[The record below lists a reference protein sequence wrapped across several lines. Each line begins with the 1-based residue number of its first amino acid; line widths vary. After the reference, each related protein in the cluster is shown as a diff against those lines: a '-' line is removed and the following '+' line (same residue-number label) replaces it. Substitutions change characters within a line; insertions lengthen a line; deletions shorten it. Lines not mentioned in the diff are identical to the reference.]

1 MPGYT
6 LKFTMESPLHD
17 RLKKRIV
24 SRIELAKKGH
34 TKQYD
39 AWSRA
44 ENKTL
49 AFVHETTE
57 DAARRNSR
65 DMGDMRYTTIQ
76 IPYSYAMLMSSHTY
90 WTSVFFA
97 RNPIHQFA
105 GRHGEGEMQ
114 VQAVEAL
121 ISYQVEVG
129 SFLGPYY
136 VWLYDAG
143 KYGCGILGHYWCV
156 EKLHYGDLV
165 EMQDPN
171 DPNAPPQ
178 LMQTTKEI
186 QGYVGNRVYNIS
198 PWDFMH
204 DPRVALRD
212 FQKGEFC
219 VVRCRLGWNDILR
232 RRDAGYYNQNVDR
245 LRGHLT
251 DKGRAQSESNL
262 VRPQFD
268 LVISNDFEDEQG
280 KHPSG
285 ATFYEVYVDLI
296 PSEWGVG
303 STNFPQKWCFTIT
316 EDYGVIVGA
325 SPLGLAHCKFPIDVL
340 QSEVEG
346 YGLYTRGIPE
356 IMDGVQ
362 NTIDWLLNT
371 HFYNVRASLNNQFI
385 VDPSKIVLKDVQ
397 NSGAGFVWRLR
408 PEAYGSD
415 ISKIFMQVPVTDITR
430 SHLSDYQMMLGVGEK
445 ILGVND
451 QIMGAL
457 SAGGRKTATEVRT
470 STGFGVNRQKTITE
484 YMSNTGF
491 GSHAQS
497 IVMSTQQFYDAQQK
511 IRRVGDLV
519 LDAGDKF
526 LNVTPED
533 IVGQFDL
540 VPVDG
545 TLPIDR
551 MAQANL
557 WKEIMASVKNMPP
570 QVSMG
575 YDWMRIF
582 GWAAQLGGLKNI
594 QQFKV
599 QVVPDQQ
606 IAQQQQAGNVVP
618 MMPPNGPRPMLPS
631 PGPAVGGVA
640 PGNSASGQAGLH
652 TLPGVGGLA
661 G

>member
-1 MPGYT
+1 
-6 LKFTMESPLHD
+6 
-17 RLKKRIV
+17 
-24 SRIELAKKGH
+24 
-34 TKQYD
+34 
-39 AWSRA
+39 
-44 ENKTL
+44 
-49 AFVHETTE
+49 
-57 DAARRNSR
+57 
-65 DMGDMRYTTIQ
+65 
-76 IPYSYAMLMSSHTY
+76 
-90 WTSVFFA
+90 
-97 RNPIHQFA
+97 
-105 GRHGEGEMQ
+105 
-114 VQAVEAL
+114 
-121 ISYQVEVG
+121 
-129 SFLGPYY
+129 
-136 VWLYDAG
+136 
-143 KYGCGILGHYWCV
+143 
-156 EKLHYGDLV
+156 
-165 EMQDPN
+165 
-171 DPNAPPQ
+171 
-178 LMQTTKEI
+178 
-186 QGYVGNRVYNIS
+186 
-198 PWDFMH
+198 
-204 DPRVALRD
+204 
-212 FQKGEFC
+212 
-219 VVRCRLGWNDILR
+219 
-232 RRDAGYYNQNVDR
+232 
-245 LRGHLT
+245 
-251 DKGRAQSESNL
+251 
-262 VRPQFD
+262 
-268 LVISNDFEDEQG
+268 
-280 KHPSG
+280 
-285 ATFYEVYVDLI
+285 
-296 PSEWGVG
+296 
-303 STNFPQKWCFTIT
+303 
-316 EDYGVIVGA
+316 
-325 SPLGLAHCKFPIDVL
+325 
-340 QSEVEG
+340 
-346 YGLYTRGIPE
+346 
-356 IMDGVQ
+356 MDGVQ

-415 ISKIFMQVPVTDITR
+415 ISKIFMQVPVTDVTR
-430 SHLSDYQMMLGVGEK
+430 SHMSDYQMMLGVGEK

-519 LDAGDKF
+519 LDAGAKF
-526 LNVTPED
+526 LQVTPED

-557 WKEIMASVKNMPP
+557 WKEIMASIKNMPP

-575 YDWMRIF
+575 YDWARIF

-606 IAQQQQAGNVVP
+606 IAQQQQAGNVIP
-618 MMPPNGPRPMLPS
+618 MAPPNAPRPMLPS
-631 PGPAVGGVA
+631 PGVGGVA
-640 PGNSASGQAGLH
+640 PGNTASGQAGLH